1 MKRIA
6 RLLFTVALALTCMAF
21 SHASFAVDTATMVGV
36 GKAVSDETGM
46 TQKATQKASQVTTQK
61 ANQLTT
67 VTTQK
72 ANQLTTQK
80 ASQVINLNTATSTQL
95 TQVPGIGSKTA
106 DAIITKR
113 TQLGGKFSSVDQL
126 LDVKGIGAKKLEK
139 IKPFVTL

>member
-61 ANQLTT
+61 ANQL
-67 VTTQK
+67 TTQK